1 MRTHARTHT
10 RTRTRTN
17 THTGKIPSFSVYKQ
31 AHFKYD
37 MAGVKARVKVIGM
50 EEAYLEGGVCVRVV
64 VGKVADVVLM
74 AEVHGE
80 RHGVV

>member
-1 MRTHARTHT
+1 MRTHARTHAHAHAQ
-10 RTRTRTN
+10 